1 MTTVEFF
8 QEFINPVVYK
18 VEHSADEYE
27 ALKQNPAVVMVK
39 ATTLYQ
45 IYRQNTPRE
54 ERLTMREFFR
64 VCGQYFYYDKYVCDH
79 GTEFYYY
86 IMFNEEHRMYVAT
99 KEIVQKRIWSN
110 RPELLHDLV
119 HVVEAITKERI
130 VKQ

>member
-8 QEFINPVVYK
+8 QEFINPISYK
-18 VEHSADEYE
+18 VEHSSAEYE
-27 ALKQNPAVVMVK
+27 ILKQNSAVVMVK

-45 IYRQNTPRE
+45 IYRRNVFGE

-64 VCGQYFYYDKYVCDH
+64 ACGQYFYYDKYVCVH

-86 IMFNEEHRMYVAT
+86 IVFNEEHKMYVAT

-110 RPELLHDLV
+110 RPELLHDLLY
-119 HVVEAITKERI
+119 VVEAITKE
-130 VKQ
+130 